1 MRRLKIVLPLFAL
14 GVALLAAQ
22 PAYAHGFGDRYD
34 LPVPL
39 GYFLIGA
46 GVSVALSFAIIG
58 LFVRGSPER
67 GGYWRYNL
75 FRYAWVRAAL
85 TSQFLLAPLRAAPVF
100 LLGLVIATGLFG
112 THMPT
117 LNFGPTFVWIIW
129 WVGMGFVAA
138 LVGNLWAFV
147 SPWKILFEWAEGV
160 YTRFRPGSRLSL
172 NVEYPPV
179 LGIWPAL
186 VLFLLFAWIENAY
199 WESSVP
205 RMVAIM
211 AIVYSGITLGGM
223 AVFGKHRW
231 IRHGEAFS
239 VVFGFLARFAP
250 SEVRVREPALCRTCD
265 ERCLDRE
272 GECINCY
279 ECFEKSGK
287 EKREVNVRPFAVGL
301 ARSEGITNDV
311 LVMVILLLSTVTF
324 DGLSATPGWAE
335 VQSHSLDLFAGVINN
350 AVLNGLTIADTI
362 GLVLFPV
369 VFLLVYLAFSHVM
382 SRAVGNRVG
391 MADLARAFVYSLIPI
406 ALAYNIAHFLTL
418 LIVQG
423 QLIISLASDPFGYG
437 WDLFGTSDYKVNIGV
452 INAKVVWF
460 LSVAVIVVGHV
471 IAIYLAHRIS
481 MRLFGDRLMALK
493 SQYPMLTL
501 MVIYTVVSLW
511 IIAQPIVD

>member
-1 MRRLKIVLPLFAL
+1 MRHPKIVLPLFVL

-75 FRYAWVRAAL
+75 FRHTWARAVL
-85 TSQFLLAPLRAAPVF
+85 TSPFLLAPLRIVPVF

-112 THMPT
+112 SHMPA

-138 LVGNLWAFV
+138 LVGDLWAFV

-160 YTRFRPGSRLSL
+160 YRWLRPGGRLTLSA
-172 NVEYPPV
+172 EYPPV

-223 AVFGKHRW
+223 VVFGKHRVDKT
-231 IRHGEAFS
+231 RGS
-239 VVFGFLARFAP
+239 LLRRFRLP
-250 SEVRVREPALCRTCD
+250 SEVRPQR
-265 ERCLDRE
+265 
-272 GECINCY
+272 G
-279 ECFEKSGK
+279 
-287 EKREVNVRPFAVGL
+287 
-301 ARSEGITNDV
+301 
-311 LVMVILLLSTVTF
+311 
-324 DGLSATPGWAE
+324 
-335 VQSHSLDLFAGVINN
+335 
-350 AVLNGLTIADTI
+350 
-362 GLVLFPV
+362 
-369 VFLLVYLAFSHVM
+369 
-382 SRAVGNRVG
+382 
-391 MADLARAFVYSLIPI
+391 
-406 ALAYNIAHFLTL
+406 
-418 LIVQG
+418 QG
-423 QLIISLASDPFGYG
+423 QRAGPVPD
-437 WDLFGTSDYKVNIGV
+437 V
-452 INAKVVWF
+452 
-460 LSVAVIVVGHV
+460 
-471 IAIYLAHRIS
+471 
-481 MRLFGDRLMALK
+481 
-493 SQYPMLTL
+493 
-501 MVIYTVVSLW
+501 
-511 IIAQPIVD
+511 